1 MAESHVVNGLVDKR
15 SEIAGLIEHHRKEL
29 GHLAS
34 VLGHLDATLK
44 LFAPEINLRT
54 LRVKQHRV
62 RNILFRPGE
71 MPRFLLD
78 TLRRAGGPL
87 TSRALADHLIAAKGL
102 ASTPDLLAGIQKSLL
117 TGLKTLTRNG
127 TLAQGPD
134 EGPAHTWLIA

>member
-1 MAESHVVNGLVDKR
+1 MAESHIVSGLVDKR
-15 SEIAGLIEHHRKEL
+15 SEIAGLIEHHRKEM

-34 VLGHLDATLK
+34 ALGHLDATLK

-54 LRVKQHRV
+54 LRSKQHRV

-71 MPRFLLD
+71 MPRFILD

-87 TSRALADHLIAAKGL
+87 TSRTLAEHVVAAKGRV
-102 ASTPDLLAGIQKSLL
+102 STPDLLAGIQKSLL
-117 TGLKTLTRNG
+117 TGLKTLTNNG
-127 TLAQGPD
+127 TLVQGPD